1 MGITNE
7 KLEASLELALVALGQ
22 VCQSGS
28 NEEKIAASRELVAA
42 VEMAG
47 TQLRKA
53 MLTERVLPLIDTV
66 TKNLAGQLQEDDEF
80 APIYSLDI
88 AQQSSLLMG
97 ITKEIK

>member
-7 KLEASLELALVALGQ
+7 KIEASLELALVALGQ
-22 VCQSGS
+22 VCQNGT

-53 MLTERVLPLIDTV
+53 MLTERVLPLIDSV
-66 TKNLAGQLQEDDEF
+66 TRNLAGQLDDDAEF
-80 APIYSLDI
+80 APVFAMDV

-97 ITKEIK
+97 MTKDLR

>member
-1 MGITNE
+1 MAVTTE

-22 VCQSGS
+22 VCQTGS

-53 MLTERVLPLIDTV
+53 MLAERVYPLIDSV
-66 TKNLAGQLQEDDEF
+66 TKNLAGQLDDDDEF
-80 APIYSLDI
+80 CPVYSLGV
-88 AQQSSLLMG
+88 AEQSALLLG
-97 ITKEIK
+97 VTKEIR

>member
-1 MGITNE
+1 VAVTTE

-22 VCQSGS
+22 VCQTGS

-53 MLTERVLPLIDTV
+53 MLAERVYPLIDSV
-66 TKNLAGQLQEDDEF
+66 TKNLAGQLNDDDEF
-80 APIYSLDI
+80 CPVYSLGV
-88 AQQSSLLMG
+88 AEQSALLLG
-97 ITKEIK
+97 VTKEIR